1 MSLIDIYLNQE
12 LEWTPAQR
20 KDDGSI
26 KKDGS
31 GRVLYAEP
39 QTIEGLLSDKFKMV
53 LDKTGAEVVSS
64 GFAKVINAV
73 EVDDKIN
80 GRLVIGRNIHKDF
93 DGFDEGRTVYLK

>member
-20 KDDGSI
+20 KDDGSA
-26 KKDGS
+26 KRDGS
-31 GRVLYAEP
+31 GRTLYAEP
-39 QTIEGLLSDKFKMV
+39 QIIEGLLNDKFQMV

-73 EVDDKIN
+73 EPDDKIN

-93 DGFDEGRTVYLK
+93 DGYDEGRTVYLK